1 MGALQANVAVAVG
14 VLLTGLSLLLFV
26 VGAASY
32 ARVRNAKLLWV
43 SLAFLGF
50 AGQGVYFSVDAYAR
64 RGELARE
71 LDAMP
76 VLAAVN
82 LAIVVA
88 LYLAV
93 LKR

>member
-1 MGALQANVAVAVG
+1 MGGLQANLAVAVG
-14 VLLTGLSLLLFV
+14 VLLTGLSLLLLV
-26 VGAASY
+26 VGLASY
-32 ARVRNAKLLWV
+32 ARVRNGKLLWV

-50 AGQGVYFSVDAYAR
+50 AGQGLFFTLDAYAR
-64 RGELARE
+64 RGELAE
-71 LDAMP
+71 SLDAMP

-82 LAIVVA
+82 LAIVAA

>member
-1 MGALQANVAVAVG
+1 MGAVQANLAVAVG
-14 VLLTGLSLLLFV
+14 VLLTGLSLLLLV
-26 VGAASY
+26 VGSVSY
-32 ARVRNAKLLWV
+32 WRVRNAKLLWV

-50 AGQGVYFSVDAYAR
+50 AGQGLFFTLDAYAR
-64 RGELARE
+64 RGELARS

-76 VLAAVN
+76 ALAAVN
-82 LAIVVA
+82 LGIVVA

>member
-1 MGALQANVAVAVG
+1 MGALQANAAVAVG
-14 VLLTGLSLLLFV
+14 VLLTGLSLLLLV
-26 VGAASY
+26 VGLTSY
-32 ARVRNAKLLWV
+32 LRVRNTKLLWV
-43 SLAFLGF
+43 SAAFLGF
-50 AGQGVYFSVDAYAR
+50 AGQGLYFVQDAYAR
-64 RGELARE
+64 RGELALS

-76 VLAAVN
+76 ALAAVN